1 MDRLPRSSGY
11 ERFVAMI
18 LRRLG
23 LTRQRVSSK
32 GLVGFWMMTS
42 GPLQFRVSD
51 RYCQCYDYIDVVYRV
66 NTVYKLIYF
75 KYQHWILWFDCDS
88 DTLIVIIRECIC
100 YWQLWY
106 LLTPKILI
114 DTLMFHPKRPY
125 SQIDRMPSTLA
136 AMLSLFA
143 ALRSAGSWG
152 TPQGKVI

>member
-1 MDRLPRSSGY
+1 
-11 ERFVAMI
+11 
-18 LRRLG
+18 
-23 LTRQRVSSK
+23 
-32 GLVGFWMMTS
+32 MTS

-51 RYCQCYDYIDVVYRV
+51 RYCQCYDYIDVVYRIT
-66 NTVYKLIYF
+66 TVYKLIYF

-100 YWQLWY
+100 YWKLWY
-106 LLTPKILI
+106 LLTPQILI

-152 TPQGKVI
+152 TPQRKVIQSPRSVGRKRPRETPFQQRSNQLPNTVIDFLR